1 MEKMRKIG
9 VTGGV
14 GAGKSLVLS
23 YLENAHGARIIML
36 DEVGRELM
44 EPRGACFQPVVG
56 LFGQEIVQSDGTLDR
71 PLIAK
76 KMLADEELRL
86 KLNGI
91 IHPAVLHETMRRIY
105 RAEDEGVRILVVE
118 SAILLET
125 NYDAICDEVW
135 YIYADAH
142 VRAAR
147 LKESRGYDE
156 ARIKKTMEAQLTDEE
171 FRKRADHVI
180 DNSGDFERTKAQIDG
195 ILAQDGVF
203 G

>member
-1 MEKMRKIG
+1 MEKMLKIG

-23 YLENAHGARIIML
+23 YLKEHHGARIIML

-44 EPRGACFQPVVG
+44 QPDGACFKPVAD
-56 LFGQEIVQSDGTLDR
+56 LFGTDVVKSDGTLDR

-76 KMLADEELRL
+76 RMLADDDLRI

-91 IHPAVLHETMRRIY
+91 IHPAVLHETMNRIY
-105 RAEDEGVRILVVE
+105 LAEDEGVRLLVVE

-125 NYDAICDEVW
+125 NYGAICDEVW
-135 YIYADAH
+135 YIYADVK

-147 LKESRGYDE
+147 LRASRGYDD
-156 ARIKKTMEAQLTDEE
+156 ARIRKTMEAQLSDEE

-180 DNSGDFERTKAQIDG
+180 DNSGDFELTRGQIDRV
-195 ILAQDGVF
+195 LAAHGEI
-203 G
+203 

>member
-44 EPRGACFQPVVG
+44 EPSGACFKPVVG
-56 LFGQEIVQSDGTLDR
+56 LFGQEVVQPDGTLDR

-135 YIYADAH
+135 YIYADAR

-156 ARIKKTMEAQLTDEE
+156 ARIKKTMEAQLIDEE

>member
-1 MEKMRKIG
+1 MEKMLKIG

-23 YLENAHGARIIML
+23 YLKEHHGARIIML

-44 EPRGACFQPVVG
+44 QPDGACFKPVVN
-56 LFGQEIVQSDGTLDR
+56 LFGTDVVKPDGTLDR

-76 KMLADEELRL
+76 RMLADDDLRI

-91 IHPAVLHETMRRIY
+91 IHPAVLHETMNRIY
-105 RAEDEGVRILVVE
+105 RAEDEGVRLLVVE

-125 NYDAICDEVW
+125 NYGAICDEVW
-135 YIYADAH
+135 YIYADVK

-147 LKESRGYDE
+147 LRASRGYDD
-156 ARIKKTMEAQLTDEE
+156 ARIRKTMEAQLSDEE

-180 DNSGDFERTKAQIDG
+180 DNSGDFELTRGQIDEV
-195 ILAQDGVF
+195 LAAHGEI
-203 G
+203 

>member
-1 MEKMRKIG
+1 MEKMLKIG

-23 YLENAHGARIIML
+23 YLKEHHGARIIML

-44 EPRGACFQPVVG
+44 QPDRACFKPVVN
-56 LFGQEIVQSDGTLDR
+56 LFGTDVVKPDGTLDR

-76 KMLADEELRL
+76 RMLADDDLRI

-91 IHPAVLHETMRRIY
+91 IHPAVLHETMNRIY
-105 RAEDEGVRILVVE
+105 RAEDAGVRLLVVE

-125 NYDAICDEVW
+125 NYGAICDEVW
-135 YIYADAH
+135 YIYADVK

-147 LKESRGYDE
+147 LRASRGYDD
-156 ARIKKTMEAQLTDEE
+156 ARIQKTMEAQLSDEE

-180 DNSGDFERTKAQIDG
+180 DNSGDFELTRGQIDRV
-195 ILAQDGVF
+195 LAAHGEI
-203 G
+203 

>member
-1 MEKMRKIG
+1 MEKMLKIG

-23 YLENAHGARIIML
+23 YLKEHHGARIIML

-44 EPRGACFQPVVG
+44 QPDGACFKPVVN
-56 LFGQEIVQSDGTLDR
+56 LFGTDVVKPDGTLDR

-76 KMLADEELRL
+76 RMLADDDLRI
-86 KLNGI
+86 KLNEI
-91 IHPAVLHETMRRIY
+91 IHPAVLHETMNRIY
-105 RAEDEGVRILVVE
+105 RAEDEGVRLLVVE

-125 NYDAICDEVW
+125 NYGAICDEVW
-135 YIYADAH
+135 YIYADVK

-147 LKESRGYDE
+147 LRASRGYDD
-156 ARIKKTMEAQLTDEE
+156 ARIRKTMEAQLSDEE

-180 DNSGDFERTKAQIDG
+180 DNSGDFELTRGQIDRV
-195 ILAQDGVF
+195 LAVHGEF
-203 G
+203 

>member
-1 MEKMRKIG
+1 MEKMLKIG

-23 YLENAHGARIIML
+23 YLKEHHGARIIML

-44 EPRGACFQPVVG
+44 QPDGACFKPVVN
-56 LFGQEIVQSDGTLDR
+56 LFGTDVVKPDGTLDR

-76 KMLADEELRL
+76 RMLADDDLRI

-91 IHPAVLHETMRRIY
+91 IHPAVLHETMNRIY
-105 RAEDEGVRILVVE
+105 RAEDEGVRLLVLE

-125 NYDAICDEVW
+125 NYGAICDEVW
-135 YIYADAH
+135 YIYADVK

-147 LKESRGYDE
+147 LRASRGYDD
-156 ARIKKTMEAQLTDEE
+156 ARIRKTMEAQLSDEE

-180 DNSGDFERTKAQIDG
+180 DNSGDFELTRGQIDEV
-195 ILAQDGVF
+195 LAAHGEI
-203 G
+203 

>member
-1 MEKMRKIG
+1 MEKMLKIG

-23 YLENAHGARIIML
+23 YLKEHHGARIIML

-44 EPRGACFQPVVG
+44 QPDGACFKPVVT
-56 LFGQEIVQSDGTLDR
+56 LFGTDVVKPDGTLDR

-76 KMLADEELRL
+76 RMLADDDLRI

-91 IHPAVLHETMRRIY
+91 IHPAVLHETMNRIY
-105 RAEDEGVRILVVE
+105 RAEDEGVRLLVVE

-125 NYDAICDEVW
+125 NYGAICDEVW
-135 YIYADAH
+135 YIYADVK

-147 LKESRGYDE
+147 LRASRGYDD
-156 ARIKKTMEAQLTDEE
+156 ARIRKTMEAQLSDEE

-180 DNSGDFERTKAQIDG
+180 DNSGDFELTRGQIDEV
-195 ILAQDGVF
+195 LAAHGEI
-203 G
+203 

>member
-1 MEKMRKIG
+1 MEKMLKIG

-23 YLENAHGARIIML
+23 YLKEHHGARIIML

-44 EPRGACFQPVVG
+44 QQDGACFKPVVN
-56 LFGQEIVQSDGTLDR
+56 LFGTDVVKPDGTLDR

-76 KMLADEELRL
+76 RMLADDDLRI

-91 IHPAVLHETMRRIY
+91 IHPAVLHETMNRIY
-105 RAEDEGVRILVVE
+105 RAEDEGVRLLVVE

-125 NYDAICDEVW
+125 NYGAICDEVW
-135 YIYADAH
+135 YIYADVK

-147 LKESRGYDE
+147 LRASRGYDD
-156 ARIKKTMEAQLTDEE
+156 ARIRKTMEAQLSDEE

-180 DNSGDFERTKAQIDG
+180 DNSGDFELTRGQIDRV
-195 ILAQDGVF
+195 LAAHGEI
-203 G
+203 

>member
-1 MEKMRKIG
+1 MEKMLKIG

-23 YLENAHGARIIML
+23 YLEEQHGARIIML

-44 EPRGACFQPVVG
+44 QPDGACFKPVVD
-56 LFGQEIVQSDGTLDR
+56 LFGPDVVKPDGTLDR

-76 KMLADEELRL
+76 RMLADDDLRI

-91 IHPAVLHETMRRIY
+91 IHPAVLHETMNRIY
-105 RAEDEGVRILVVE
+105 RAEDEGVRLLVLE

-125 NYDAICDEVW
+125 NYGAICDEVW
-135 YIYADAH
+135 YIYADVK

-147 LKESRGYDE
+147 LRASRGYDD
-156 ARIKKTMEAQLTDEE
+156 ARIQKTMEAQLSDEE

-180 DNSGDFERTKAQIDG
+180 DNSGDFELTRGQIDRV
-195 ILAQDGVF
+195 LAAHGEI
-203 G
+203 

>member
-1 MEKMRKIG
+1 MEKMLKIG

-23 YLENAHGARIIML
+23 YLKEHHGASIIML

-44 EPRGACFQPVVG
+44 QPDGACFKPVVN
-56 LFGQEIVQSDGTLDR
+56 LFGTDVVKPDGTLDR

-76 KMLADEELRL
+76 RMLADDDLRI

-91 IHPAVLHETMRRIY
+91 IHPAVLHETMNRIY
-105 RAEDEGVRILVVE
+105 RAEDAGVRLLVVE

-125 NYDAICDEVW
+125 NYGAICDEVW
-135 YIYADAH
+135 YIYADVK

-147 LKESRGYDE
+147 LRASRGYDD
-156 ARIKKTMEAQLTDEE
+156 ARIRKTMEAQLSDEE

-180 DNSGDFERTKAQIDG
+180 DNSGDFELTRGQIDRV
-195 ILAQDGVF
+195 LAAHGEI
-203 G
+203 

>member
-1 MEKMRKIG
+1 MEKMLKIG

-23 YLENAHGARIIML
+23 YLKEHHGARIIML

-44 EPRGACFQPVVG
+44 QPDGACFKPVVN
-56 LFGQEIVQSDGTLDR
+56 LFGTDVVKPDGTLDR

-76 KMLADEELRL
+76 RMLADDDLRI

-91 IHPAVLHETMRRIY
+91 IHPAVLHETMNRIY
-105 RAEDEGVRILVVE
+105 RAEDEGVRLLVVE

-125 NYDAICDEVW
+125 NYGAICDEVW
-135 YIYADAH
+135 YIYADVK

-147 LKESRGYDE
+147 LRASRGYDD
-156 ARIKKTMEAQLTDEE
+156 ARIRKTMEAQLSDEE

>member
-1 MEKMRKIG
+1 MEKMLKIG

-23 YLENAHGARIIML
+23 YLKEHHGARIIML

-44 EPRGACFQPVVG
+44 QPDGACFKPVVN
-56 LFGQEIVQSDGTLDR
+56 LFGTDVVKPDGTLDR

-76 KMLADEELRL
+76 RMLPDDDLRV

-91 IHPAVLHETMRRIY
+91 IHPAVLHETMNRIY
-105 RAEDEGVRILVVE
+105 RAEDEGVRLLVVE

-125 NYDAICDEVW
+125 NYGAICDEVW
-135 YIYADAH
+135 YIYADVK

-147 LKESRGYDE
+147 LRASRGYDD
-156 ARIKKTMEAQLTDEE
+156 ARIRKTMEAQLSDEE

-180 DNSGDFERTKAQIDG
+180 DNSGDFELTRGQIDRV
-195 ILAQDGVF
+195 LAVHGEF
-203 G
+203 

>member
-1 MEKMRKIG
+1 MEKMLKIG

-23 YLENAHGARIIML
+23 YLKEHHGARIIML

-44 EPRGACFQPVVG
+44 QPDGACFKPVVN
-56 LFGQEIVQSDGTLDR
+56 LFGTDVVKPDGTLDR

-76 KMLADEELRL
+76 RMLADDDLRI

-91 IHPAVLHETMRRIY
+91 IHPAVLHETMNRIY
-105 RAEDEGVRILVVE
+105 RAEDAGVRLLVVE

-125 NYDAICDEVW
+125 NYGAICDEVW
-135 YIYADAH
+135 YIYADVK

-147 LKESRGYDE
+147 LRASRGYDD
-156 ARIKKTMEAQLTDEE
+156 ARIQKTMEAQLSDEE

-180 DNSGDFERTKAQIDG
+180 DNSGDFELTRGQIDRV
-195 ILAQDGVF
+195 LAAHGEI
-203 G
+203 

>member
-44 EPRGACFQPVVG
+44 EPSGACFQPVVG
-56 LFGQEIVQSDGTLDR
+56 LFGQEVVQSDGTLDR

-105 RAEDEGVRILVVE
+105 RAEDEGVRLLVVE

-135 YIYADAH
+135 YIYADAR

>member
-1 MEKMRKIG
+1 MEKMLKIG

-23 YLENAHGARIIML
+23 YLKEHHGARIIML

-44 EPRGACFQPVVG
+44 QPDGACFKPVVN
-56 LFGQEIVQSDGTLDR
+56 LFGADVVKPDGTLDR

-76 KMLADEELRL
+76 RMLADDDLRI

-91 IHPAVLHETMRRIY
+91 IHPAVLHETMNRIY
-105 RAEDEGVRILVVE
+105 RAEDEGVRLLVVE

-125 NYDAICDEVW
+125 NYGAICDEVW
-135 YIYADAH
+135 YIYADVK

-147 LKESRGYDE
+147 LRASRGYDD
-156 ARIKKTMEAQLTDEE
+156 ARIRKTMEAQLSDEE
-171 FRKRADHVI
+171 FRKQADHVI
-180 DNSGDFERTKAQIDG
+180 DNSGDFELTRGQIDRV
-195 ILAQDGVF
+195 LAAHGEI
-203 G
+203 

>member
-1 MEKMRKIG
+1 MEKMLKIG

-23 YLENAHGARIIML
+23 YLKEHHGARIIML

-44 EPRGACFQPVVG
+44 QPDGACFKPVVN
-56 LFGQEIVQSDGTLDR
+56 LFGTDVVKPDGTLDR

-76 KMLADEELRL
+76 RMLTDDDLRV

-91 IHPAVLHETMRRIY
+91 IHPAVLHETMNRIY
-105 RAEDEGVRILVVE
+105 RAEDEGVRLLVVE

-125 NYDAICDEVW
+125 NYGAICDEVW
-135 YIYADAH
+135 YIYADVK

-147 LKESRGYDE
+147 LRASRGYDD
-156 ARIKKTMEAQLTDEE
+156 ARIRKTMEAQLSDEE

-180 DNSGDFERTKAQIDG
+180 DNSGDFELTRGQIDRV
-195 ILAQDGVF
+195 LAAHGEI
-203 G
+203 

>member
-1 MEKMRKIG
+1 MEKMLKIG

-23 YLENAHGARIIML
+23 YLKEHHGARIIML

-44 EPRGACFQPVVG
+44 QPDGACFKPVVN
-56 LFGQEIVQSDGTLDR
+56 LFGTDVVKPDGTLDR

-76 KMLADEELRL
+76 RMLADDDLRI

-91 IHPAVLHETMRRIY
+91 IHPAVLHETMNRIY
-105 RAEDEGVRILVVE
+105 RAEDAGVRLLVVE

-125 NYDAICDEVW
+125 NYGAICDEVW
-135 YIYADAH
+135 YIYADVK

-147 LKESRGYDE
+147 LRASRGYDD
-156 ARIKKTMEAQLTDEE
+156 ARIRKTMEAQLSDEE

-180 DNSGDFERTKAQIDG
+180 DNSGDFELTRGQIDRV
-195 ILAQDGVF
+195 LAAHGEI
-203 G
+203 

>member
-1 MEKMRKIG
+1 MEKMLKIG

-23 YLENAHGARIIML
+23 YLKEHHGARIIML

-44 EPRGACFQPVVG
+44 QPDGACFKPVVD
-56 LFGQEIVQSDGTLDR
+56 LFGTDVVKPDGTLDR

-76 KMLADEELRL
+76 RMLADDDLRI

-91 IHPAVLHETMRRIY
+91 IHPAVLHETMNRIY
-105 RAEDEGVRILVVE
+105 RAEDEGVRLLVVE

-125 NYDAICDEVW
+125 NYGAICDEVW
-135 YIYADAH
+135 YIYADVK

-147 LKESRGYDE
+147 LRASRGYDD
-156 ARIKKTMEAQLTDEE
+156 ARIRKTMEAQLSDEE

-180 DNSGDFERTKAQIDG
+180 DNSGDFELTRGQIDRV
-195 ILAQDGVF
+195 LAVHGEF
-203 G
+203 

>member
-1 MEKMRKIG
+1 MEKMLKIG

-23 YLENAHGARIIML
+23 YLKEHHGARIIML

-44 EPRGACFQPVVG
+44 QPDGACFNPVVN
-56 LFGQEIVQSDGTLDR
+56 LFGTDVVKPDGTLDR

-76 KMLADEELRL
+76 RMLADDDLRI

-91 IHPAVLHETMRRIY
+91 IHPAVLHETMNRIY
-105 RAEDEGVRILVVE
+105 RAEDEGVRLLVVE

-125 NYDAICDEVW
+125 NYGAICDEVW
-135 YIYADAH
+135 YIYADVK

-147 LKESRGYDE
+147 LRASRGYDD
-156 ARIKKTMEAQLTDEE
+156 ARIRKTMEAQLSDEE

-180 DNSGDFERTKAQIDG
+180 DNSGDFELTRGQIDRV
-195 ILAQDGVF
+195 LAAHGEI
-203 G
+203 

>member
-1 MEKMRKIG
+1 MEKMLKIG

-23 YLENAHGARIIML
+23 YLKEHHGARIIML

-44 EPRGACFQPVVG
+44 QPDGACFKPVVD
-56 LFGQEIVQSDGTLDR
+56 LFGTDVVKPDGTLDR

-76 KMLADEELRL
+76 RMLADDDLRI

-91 IHPAVLHETMRRIY
+91 IHPAVLHETMNRIY
-105 RAEDEGVRILVVE
+105 RAEDEGVRLLVVE

-125 NYDAICDEVW
+125 NYGAICDEVW
-135 YIYADAH
+135 YIYADVK

-147 LKESRGYDE
+147 LRASRGYDD
-156 ARIKKTMEAQLTDEE
+156 ARIRKTMEAQLSDEE

-180 DNSGDFERTKAQIDG
+180 DNSGDFELTRGQIDEV
-195 ILAQDGVF
+195 LAAHGEI
-203 G
+203 

>member
-1 MEKMRKIG
+1 MLKIG

-23 YLENAHGARIIML
+23 YLKEHHGARIIML

-44 EPRGACFQPVVG
+44 QPDGACFKPVVN
-56 LFGQEIVQSDGTLDR
+56 LFGTDVVKPDGTLDR

-76 KMLADEELRL
+76 RMLADDDLRI

-91 IHPAVLHETMRRIY
+91 IHPAVLHETMNRIY
-105 RAEDEGVRILVVE
+105 RAEDEGVRLLVVE

-125 NYDAICDEVW
+125 NYGAICDEVW
-135 YIYADAH
+135 YIYADVK

-147 LKESRGYDE
+147 LRASRGYDD
-156 ARIKKTMEAQLTDEE
+156 ARIRKTMEAQLSDEE

-180 DNSGDFERTKAQIDG
+180 DNSGDFELTRGQIDRV
-195 ILAQDGVF
+195 LAVHGEF
-203 G
+203 

>member
-1 MEKMRKIG
+1 MEKMLKIG

-23 YLENAHGARIIML
+23 YLKEHHGARIIML

-44 EPRGACFQPVVG
+44 QPDGACFKPVVN
-56 LFGQEIVQSDGTLDR
+56 LFGTDVVKPDGTLDR

-76 KMLADEELRL
+76 RMLADDDLRI

-91 IHPAVLHETMRRIY
+91 IHPAVLHETMNRIY
-105 RAEDEGVRILVVE
+105 RAEDEGVRLLVVE

-125 NYDAICDEVW
+125 NYGAICDEVW
-135 YIYADAH
+135 YIYADVK

-147 LKESRGYDE
+147 LRASRGYDD
-156 ARIKKTMEAQLTDEE
+156 ARIRKTMEAQLSDEE

-180 DNSGDFERTKAQIDG
+180 DNSGDFELTRGQIDRV
-195 ILAQDGVF
+195 LAAHGEI
-203 G
+203 

>member
-1 MEKMRKIG
+1 MEKMLKIG

-23 YLENAHGARIIML
+23 YLKEHHGARIIML

-44 EPRGACFQPVVG
+44 QPDGACFKPVVD
-56 LFGQEIVQSDGTLDR
+56 LFGTEVVKPDGTLDR

-76 KMLADEELRL
+76 RMLADDDLRI

-91 IHPAVLHETMRRIY
+91 IHPAVLHETMNRIY
-105 RAEDEGVRILVVE
+105 RAEDEGVRLLVVE

-125 NYDAICDEVW
+125 NYGAICDEVW
-135 YIYADAH
+135 YIYAD
-142 VRAAR
+142 VKIRAAR
-147 LKESRGYDE
+147 LRASRGYDD
-156 ARIKKTMEAQLTDEE
+156 ARIRKTMEAQLSDEE

-180 DNSGDFERTKAQIDG
+180 DNSGDFELTRGQIDRV
-195 ILAQDGVF
+195 LAAHGEI
-203 G
+203 

>member
-1 MEKMRKIG
+1 
-9 VTGGV
+9 
-14 GAGKSLVLS
+14 
-23 YLENAHGARIIML
+23 
-36 DEVGRELM
+36 
-44 EPRGACFQPVVG
+44 
-56 LFGQEIVQSDGTLDR
+56 
-71 PLIAK
+71 
-76 KMLADEELRL
+76 MLADEELRL
-86 KLNGI
+86 KLNGV
-91 IHPAVLHETMRRIY
+91 IHPAVLHETMRRIF

-135 YIYADAH
+135 YIYADAR

-147 LKESRGYDE
+147 LKESRGYDD

-171 FRKRADHVI
+171 VRKRADHVI

>member
-1 MEKMRKIG
+1 MEKMLKIG

-23 YLENAHGARIIML
+23 YLKEHHGARIIML

-44 EPRGACFQPVVG
+44 QPDGACFKPVVN
-56 LFGQEIVQSDGTLDR
+56 LFGTDVVKPDGTLDR

-76 KMLADEELRL
+76 RMLADDDLRI

-91 IHPAVLHETMRRIY
+91 IHPAVLHETMNRIY
-105 RAEDEGVRILVVE
+105 RAEDEGVRLLVVE

-125 NYDAICDEVW
+125 NYGAICDEVW
-135 YIYADAH
+135 YIYADVK

-147 LKESRGYDE
+147 LRASRGYDD
-156 ARIKKTMEAQLTDEE
+156 ARIRKTMEAQLSDEE

-180 DNSGDFERTKAQIDG
+180 DNSGDFELTRGQIDRV
-195 ILAQDGVF
+195 LAVHGEF
-203 G
+203 

>member
-1 MEKMRKIG
+1 MEKMLKIG

-23 YLENAHGARIIML
+23 YLKEHHGARIIML

-44 EPRGACFQPVVG
+44 QPDGACFKPVVD
-56 LFGQEIVQSDGTLDR
+56 LFGPDVVKPDGTLDR

-76 KMLADEELRL
+76 RMLADDDLRI

-91 IHPAVLHETMRRIY
+91 IHPAVLHETMNRIY
-105 RAEDEGVRILVVE
+105 RAEDEGVRLLVLE

-125 NYDAICDEVW
+125 NYGAICDEVW
-135 YIYADAH
+135 YIYADVK

-147 LKESRGYDE
+147 LRASRGYDD
-156 ARIKKTMEAQLTDEE
+156 ARIQKTMEAQLSDEE

-180 DNSGDFERTKAQIDG
+180 DNSGDFELTRGQIDRV
-195 ILAQDGVF
+195 LAAHGEI
-203 G
+203 

>member
-1 MEKMRKIG
+1 MEKMLKIC

-23 YLENAHGARIIML
+23 YLKEHHGAHIIML

-44 EPRGACFQPVVG
+44 QPDGACFKPVVN
-56 LFGQEIVQSDGTLDR
+56 LFGTDVVKPDGTLDR

-76 KMLADEELRL
+76 RMLADDDLRI

-91 IHPAVLHETMRRIY
+91 IHPAVLHETMNRIY
-105 RAEDEGVRILVVE
+105 RAEDEGVRLLVVE

-125 NYDAICDEVW
+125 NYGAICDEVW
-135 YIYADAH
+135 YIYADVK

-147 LKESRGYDE
+147 LRASRGYDD
-156 ARIKKTMEAQLTDEE
+156 ARIRKTMEAQLSDEE

-180 DNSGDFERTKAQIDG
+180 DNSGDFELTRGQIDRV
-195 ILAQDGVF
+195 LAAHGEI
-203 G
+203 

>member
-1 MEKMRKIG
+1 MEKMLKIG

-23 YLENAHGARIIML
+23 YLRDAHGAVIIML

-44 EPRGACFQPVVG
+44 EPDGACFKPVVE
-56 LFGQEIVQSDGTLDR
+56 LFGPEVVQKDGTLDR

-76 KMLADEELRL
+76 KMFNDEDLRA

-91 IHPAVLHETMRRIY
+91 IHPAVLKETMRRIY
-105 RAEDEGVRILVVE
+105 KAEDEGVRLLIVE

-135 YIYADAH
+135 YIYADAR
-142 VRAAR
+142 VRAER
-147 LKESRGYDE
+147 LRESRGYDD
-156 ARIKKTMEAQLTDEE
+156 ARIKKTMEAQMTDEE
-171 FRKRADHVI
+171 FKKRADHVI
-180 DNSGDFERTKAQIDG
+180 DNSGDFELTKGQIDE
-195 ILAQDGVF
+195 ILAAHGDN
-203 G
+203 

>member
-1 MEKMRKIG
+1 MEKMLKIG

-23 YLENAHGARIIML
+23 YLKEHHGARIIML

-44 EPRGACFQPVVG
+44 QPDGACFKPVVN
-56 LFGQEIVQSDGTLDR
+56 LFGTDVVKPDGTLDR

-76 KMLADEELRL
+76 RMLADDDLRI

-91 IHPAVLHETMRRIY
+91 IHPAVLHETMNRIY
-105 RAEDEGVRILVVE
+105 RAEDEGVRLLVVE

-125 NYDAICDEVW
+125 NYGAICDEVW
-135 YIYADAH
+135 YIYADVK

-147 LKESRGYDE
+147 LRASRGYDD
-156 ARIKKTMEAQLTDEE
+156 ARIQKTMEAQLSDEE

-180 DNSGDFERTKAQIDG
+180 DNSGDFELTRGQIDRV
-195 ILAQDGVF
+195 LAAHGEI
-203 G
+203 

>member
-1 MEKMRKIG
+1 MEKMLKIG

-23 YLENAHGARIIML
+23 YLEEQHGARIIML

-44 EPRGACFQPVVG
+44 QPDGACFKPVAD
-56 LFGQEIVQSDGTLDR
+56 LFGPDVVKSDGTLDR

-76 KMLADEELRL
+76 RMLADDDLRI

-91 IHPAVLHETMRRIY
+91 IHPAVLSETMNRIY
-105 RAEDEGVRILVVE
+105 RAEDEGVRLLVVE

-125 NYDAICDEVW
+125 NYGAICDEVW
-135 YIYADAH
+135 YIYADVK

-147 LKESRGYDE
+147 LRASRGYDD
-156 ARIKKTMEAQLTDEE
+156 ARIRKTMEAQLSDEE
-171 FRKRADHVI
+171 FRKRADYVI
-180 DNSGDFERTKAQIDG
+180 DNSGDFELTRGQIDRV
-195 ILAQDGVF
+195 LAAHGEI
-203 G
+203 

>member
-1 MEKMRKIG
+1 MEKMNKIG

-23 YLENAHGARIIML
+23 YLAEVRGARIIML

-44 EPRGACFQPVVG
+44 APGGVCFQPVAE
-56 LFGQEIVQSDGTLDR
+56 LFGPDSVKNDGTLDR
-71 PLIAK
+71 PYIAK
-76 KMLADEELRL
+76 RMLEDEPLRE

-91 IHPAVLHETMRRIY
+91 VHPAVLRETMRRIY
-105 RAEDEGVRILVVE
+105 AAEDEGVRLLVIE

-135 YIYADAH
+135 YIYADAR
-142 VRAAR
+142 VRAER
-147 LKESRGYDE
+147 LRMSRGYDE
-156 ARIKKTMEAQLTDEE
+156 ERIRRTMEAQMEDGE

-180 DNSGDFERTKAQIDG
+180 DNGGDFERTKAQIDE
-195 ILAQDGVF
+195 ILAQDGVIE
-203 G
+203 

>member
-1 MEKMRKIG
+1 MEKMLKIG

-23 YLENAHGARIIML
+23 YLKEHHGARIIML

-44 EPRGACFQPVVG
+44 QPDGACFKPVVN
-56 LFGQEIVQSDGTLDR
+56 LFGTDVVKPDGTLDR

-76 KMLADEELRL
+76 RMLADDDLRI

-91 IHPAVLHETMRRIY
+91 IHPAVLHETMNRIY
-105 RAEDEGVRILVVE
+105 RAEDEGVRLLVVE

-125 NYDAICDEVW
+125 NYGAICDEVW
-135 YIYADAH
+135 YIYADVK

-147 LKESRGYDE
+147 LRASRGYDD
-156 ARIKKTMEAQLTDEE
+156 ARIQKTMEAQLSDEE

-180 DNSGDFERTKAQIDG
+180 DNSGDFELTRGQIDRV
-195 ILAQDGVF
+195 LAVHGEF
-203 G
+203 

>member
-1 MEKMRKIG
+1 MEKMLKIG

-23 YLENAHGARIIML
+23 YLKEHHGARIIML

-44 EPRGACFQPVVG
+44 QPDGACFKPVVD
-56 LFGQEIVQSDGTLDR
+56 LFGPDVVKPDGTLDR

-76 KMLADEELRL
+76 RMLADDDLRI

-91 IHPAVLHETMRRIY
+91 IHPAVLHETMNRIY
-105 RAEDEGVRILVVE
+105 RAEDAGVRLLVVE

-125 NYDAICDEVW
+125 NYGAICDEVW
-135 YIYADAH
+135 YIYADVK

-147 LKESRGYDE
+147 LRASRGYDD
-156 ARIKKTMEAQLTDEE
+156 ARIRKTMEAQLSDEE

-180 DNSGDFERTKAQIDG
+180 DNSGDFELTRGQIDRV
-195 ILAQDGVF
+195 LAVHGEF
-203 G
+203 